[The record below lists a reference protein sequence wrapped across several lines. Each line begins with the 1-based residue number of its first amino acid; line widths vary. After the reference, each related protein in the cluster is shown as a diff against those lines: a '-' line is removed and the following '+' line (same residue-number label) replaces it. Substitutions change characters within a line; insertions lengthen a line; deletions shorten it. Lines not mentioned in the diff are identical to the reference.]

1 MPGRVEVGKGKDGE
15 MDRTTRISLRS
26 GHRMPILGLGTWK
39 LTNDTAEAVE
49 GALEAGYRMIDTAVD
64 YGSQSGI
71 GAALRVGRPP
81 REEVFLVTK
90 IEETDA
96 PVDGVL
102 RDLSEMGLPYA
113 DLTLIHRP
121 PEDGV
126 GEQLWDGLIRAREEG
141 LVRDI
146 GVSNYGAAQID
157 RLAEATG
164 EIPAVNQV
172 EWTPFGHDDA
182 LLDHHVRNGIV
193 LMAYSPLT
201 RGERLEDVTLMEIGR
216 RHGKTPAQVMIR
228 WNLQKG
234 TVPIPKA
241 NRADHCREN
250 LDVFN
255 FELDPDEMA
264 RLDRLN
270 DHWSALGALPYVA
283 D

>member
-1 MPGRVEVGKGKDGE
+1 
-15 MDRTTRISLRS
+15 MDLTTRISLRS
-26 GHRMPILGLGTWK
+26 GHQMPVLGLGTWK
-39 LTNDTAEAVE
+39 LTNDTAETVE
-49 GALEAGYRMIDTAVD
+49 GAIEAGYRMIDTAVD
-64 YGSQSGI
+64 YGSQAGI
-71 GAALRVGRPP
+71 GQALREGRLG
-81 REEVFLVTK
+81 RDDIFLVTK
-90 IEETDA
+90 IEEDDE
-96 PVDGVL
+96 PVEGVV

-126 GEQLWDGLIRAREEG
+126 GEQLWDGLIRARDEG

-146 GVSNYGAAQID
+146 GVSNYTAQQID
-157 RLAEATG
+157 RLTDATG
-164 EIPAVNQV
+164 EAPAVNQV

-182 LLDHHVRNGIV
+182 LLEHHARLGIV

-201 RGERLEDVTLMEIGR
+201 RGERLEDATLQEIAR
-216 RHGKTPAQVMIR
+216 RHGKTPAQVLIR

-241 NRADHCREN
+241 NRPDHCREN

-255 FELDPDEMA
+255 FELEQGEMA

-270 DHWSALGALPYVA
+270 AHWSALGALPYAA